1 MPINQVLLSNTFN
14 EFRVTVNDIANTVN
28 DLTANVLSGDIVAST
43 ITVGQV
49 SSNLVPSSN
58 VTYNIGSSTNRW
70 KDLYLSGNTIFLGAA
85 EIKFAN
91 NELSFTVGG
100 NTIPIGGSS
109 ANIDAANITSGT
121 LSSDRLPTSGVTAGT
136 YGSSSAIPVLVVDA
150 KGRITGASTQ
160 SVAGVSKFSYF
171 NGNTTLSIETGAG
184 TTYNASIGASS
195 SNGASTIVTRDAAGS
210 FAANIITATTINA
223 ATSANNLTTGYV
235 PGDRGVTSGAAFSSF
250 VEYNGTTA
258 TAGQFDGGSTVPSAT
273 TRLNYGGYLYATRFY
288 GDGSQL
294 TGIVASTATTATNIA
309 GGAANRLVVQS
320 GSGSTTFVVA
330 PTFSNSF
337 LTWNGSAFAFANGVA
352 GVDETA
358 RTLAVLAL

>member
-28 DLTANVLSGDIVAST
+28 NLTANVLSGEIVAST

-58 VTYNIGSSTNRW
+58 VTYNLGTSTNRW

-91 NELSFTVGG
+91 NELSFTVAG

-121 LSSDRLPTSGVTAGT
+121 LSSARLPTSGVAAGT
-136 YGSSSAIPVLVVDA
+136 YGSSSAIPVLVVDD

-171 NGNTTLSIETGAG
+171 TGNTTLSIETGAG

-195 SNGASTIVTRDAAGS
+195 SNGAGTIVARDAAGN
-210 FAANIITATTINA
+210 FTANTITASM
-223 ATSANNLTTGYV
+223 SANNLTTGFV
-235 PGDRGVTSGAAFSSF
+235 PGDRGVTSGAAFASF

-258 TAGQFDGGSTVPSAT
+258 TAGQFDGGTTNPSAT

-294 TGIVASTATTATNIA
+294 TGIVASSATTATNIA

-320 GSGSTTFVVA
+320 GAGATTFVVA

-337 LTWNGSAFAFANGVA
+337 LTWNGSAFAFANGVSA
-352 GVDETA
+352 VDETA